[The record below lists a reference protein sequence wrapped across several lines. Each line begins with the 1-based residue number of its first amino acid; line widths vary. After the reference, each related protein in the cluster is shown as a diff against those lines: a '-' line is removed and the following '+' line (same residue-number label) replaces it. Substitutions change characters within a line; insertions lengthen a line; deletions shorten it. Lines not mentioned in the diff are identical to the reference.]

1 MQTMP
6 TPSSNPASPIQAF
19 INNNPTIVRGAVYL
33 GGALLTIYAI
43 KEIIKLFKEPN
54 LGGPELPSTP
64 STSGGMTSG
73 VATIT
78 LSQARDYANRL
89 HSAMEDSGSE
99 EEVIE
104 SVFGGLQTT
113 EDVKLV
119 YDAFGVKPYGFF
131 GTPMWGTGWLTGEP
145 YNLAQWIEAECDC
158 DDCPTACSSLRSAG
172 YSI

>member
-1 MQTMP
+1 METMP

-33 GGALLTIYAI
+33 GGALLALYAI
-43 KEIIKLFKEPN
+43 KEVIKLVKGPN
-54 LGGPELPSTP
+54 LGGPEIPTTP
-64 STSGGMTSG
+64 SVSGGPTSG

-104 SVFGGLQTT
+104 SVFGGLQST

-131 GTPMWGTGWLTGEP
+131 GTPLWGTGG
-145 YNLAQWIEAECDC
+145 
-158 DDCPTACSSLRSAG
+158 LRVSP
-172 YSI
+172 